1 MIVVTTP
8 TGLIGR
14 QVLDLLLDAAAE
26 ARRATRPVR
35 VVTRDPSRLDPW
47 ALERVETVTG
57 SHGDAAVLDVA
68 FTEAD
73 CVFLVVPPNPRNG
86 GQARDYYLGFARPAA
101 EAIAKYGVKRL
112 VAVTSLGHG
121 YRGEAGQL
129 GAAMAMDE
137 VIEGSG
143 VAYRALAA
151 AFFMENLLGQA
162 ARIREHGVFSLAN
175 DADRPLATVATRD
188 VAAVAAQ
195 LLLDSTWNGQ
205 KSIPVVGP
213 EDHTPRE
220 MARIVS
226 EVLERPVRF
235 EPATPEQYQ
244 AMLTG
249 SGLDGAWARGL
260 VDTVRAQND
269 GIYDAEPHTESF
281 LERPTS
287 FREWC
292 ELQLKPAARAAR

>member
-1 MIVVTTP
+1 MIVVTCP

-26 ARRATRPVR
+26 ARRAAAPVR
-35 VVTRDPSRLDPW
+35 VVTRDPTRLDPW
-47 ALERVETVTG
+47 ALERVETVAG
-57 SHGDAAVLDVA
+57 SHGDAAVLDAA
-68 FTEAD
+68 FPGAD
-73 CVFLVVPPNPRNG
+73 SVFLVVPPNPHG
-86 GQARDYYLGFARPAA
+86 SGAASGYYLGFARPAA
-101 EAIAKYGVKRL
+101 EAVAKYGVKRL

-151 AFFMENLLGQA
+151 AYFMENLLGQA
-162 ARIREHGVFSLAN
+162 ARIREQGVFSLAN

-195 LLLDSTWNGQ
+195 LLIDATWNGQ
-205 KSIPVVGP
+205 KSIPVAGP
-213 EDHTPRE
+213 QDHTPRE
-220 MARIVS
+220 MAHIVS

-235 EPATPEQYQ
+235 EQATPEQYQ
-244 AMLTG
+244 SMLTG
-249 SGLDGAWARGL
+249 YGIDPAWSRGL

-269 GIYDAEPHTESF
+269 GLYDAEPHADSF
-281 LERPTS
+281 LEQPTS

-292 ELQLKPAARAAR
+292 ELQLKPAVRAR